1 MKNTKK
7 LKYLFH
13 FFFAQYIAIM
23 FPKLYK
29 KNNNKIY
36 EWTISL
42 DIQENVININTIYGY
57 VGGSLQT
64 KTKTLENG
72 KGGRSLLEQAT
83 LEAKSKWTDKKEK
96 ELYSEN
102 AEVPLTLKVRPMLA
116 QTFNIEKKCHF
127 PVYVQRKYDGI
138 RCVAHLEDCSVI
150 LESRNGV
157 PFSNFDVLREQ
168 LLPILQKN
176 PTLYL
181 DGELYT
187 NEIPFETLSGYVRL
201 KKNLAPSDL
210 AEIDKIQYHIYDFYS
225 VDNPKEI
232 YQNRLNV
239 LSEIFQNI
247 PTDSLIKEVK
257 TDIANNHTDI
267 QQFHADYVAN
277 GYEGI
282 MIRSSNGIYEL
293 DKRSKYLHKY
303 KEFMEDEF
311 EIVGFHQ
318 GDAGEKGCVVWDC
331 INDESKTF
339 AVRPRG
345 TFEQRKE
352 WFLEGDSYIGKKI
365 TVIFQEYSQDGIPR
379 FPVGKSIRIDF

>member
-1 MKNTKK
+1 
-7 LKYLFH
+7 
-13 FFFAQYIAIM
+13 
-23 FPKLYK
+23 
-29 KNNNKIY
+29 
-36 EWTISL
+36 
-42 DIQENVININTIYGY
+42 
-57 VGGSLQT
+57 
-64 KTKTLENG
+64 
-72 KGGRSLLEQAT
+72 

-96 ELYSEN
+96 ELYSETVEN
-102 AEVPLTLKVRPMLA
+102 AEVPATLIVRPMLA
-116 QTFNIEKKCHF
+116 QTFNLEKKCAF

-168 LLPILQKN
+168 LLPILQEN
-176 PTLYL
+176 PALYL

-187 NEIPFETLSGYVRL
+187 NEIPFETLSGYVRC
-201 KKNLAPSDL
+201 KKNLTPSDID
-210 AEIDKIQYHIYDFYS
+210 EINKIQYHIYDFYS
-225 VDNPKEI
+225 VENPKET
-232 YQNRLNV
+232 YQNRLNM
-239 LSEIFQNI
+239 LTELFQKI
-247 PTDSLIKEVK
+247 PIDSLIKEVK

-277 GYEGI
+277 GFEGI
-282 MIRSSNGIYEL
+282 MIRSTNGLYEL

-303 KEFMEDEF
+303 KEFMEEEF
-311 EIVGFHQ
+311 EIVGYHQ

-331 INDESKTF
+331 VRHFESNVNSDGKTF

-352 WFLEGDSYIGKKI
+352 WFLEGDSYVGKKI

-379 FPVGKSIRIDF
+379 FPVGKSIRIDY